1 MATETNRELLS
12 EARLRTLL
20 EDDRAS
26 GIKAVK
32 SGKINREHY
41 ARLLGCSG
49 TALTRFVAVFS
60 EYEQELGIVTG
71 PMRHIREMRE
81 WLNSAYNSKSL
92 NIVSGKIDRK
102 KFAERF
108 GLRGGSFIV
117 RHSDIR
123 ALFDEFDARAKQE
136 NYFPASLQVELD
148 RLRIALADDPAL
160 NKDRLTINRVALAK
174 KIGVAQTLFR
184 EKAFADALSLK
195 EIEISQA
202 ASASKID
209 PYFNGRIYPF
219 SSLSSTW
226 PKHFLQRIGVEFKK
240 HLSGGEAGNT
250 KRIYQ
255 QIYDSLAFIGT
266 STNISCRRVLQESI
280 EKNKITGSDDWEEA
294 LHTYRALLLRRVN
307 NRTVKANSADS
318 QIQGLRSALTM
329 LSTSRLVPE
338 TSIPVPGVRHARR
351 LSTHLR
357 SVVETRSPRGGG
369 GQNDYL
375 EFARARF
382 REACKVHG
390 TLIDAGES
398 TDFLDSLP
406 TEIDRTKDLP
416 IDAASAIRLLL
427 KRRLEALKSSAVNVL
442 NSAKRAHERG
452 QKLLSIACID
462 GERFQREYFDKPPG
476 NRERRR
482 ILRVFFPESN
492 TPEVSQE
499 TQGLANLLGLIEQ
512 RHSGIPPLSGAGQ
525 VGPDGQFFA
534 KRYLAYG
541 GLRTITP
548 MLIPAPD
555 VVGASLTL
563 YLIES
568 GANVS
573 VGRTLDEDCME
584 RSDLDDHFRITGS
597 KARAIGKPIIVDLPE
612 HSPAVQA
619 IQWLRSAGGR
629 LRACAGDD
637 SDRLFLMR
645 VGSRVQLMTPHW
657 FTDWFKT
664 FAAETPGLQDLGLT
678 PNMLRPSVLLLASL
692 SNDGRLA
699 TGMAIGQHGL
709 AVSQGYQIKFPTRV
723 LYDGNIER
731 FQSAFE
737 TLVLSSIEDAAK
749 KLGITAEQFEARL
762 GDLYPTG
769 LGTFCRDRRGRP
781 GQGTSKC
788 ATMDCW
794 NDCPNLLIVAEV
806 EAIAALQIWG
816 ASLRAAQPEWER
828 DRPKRWDEIWL
839 PWLCL
844 TDVVAEKM
852 LRGPLIKIWK
862 AATNLVAEI
871 SSQPNFVP
879 PKPW

>member
-1 MATETNRELLS
+1 MAINPTRGPLLET
-12 EARLRTLL
+12 RLRVLL
-20 EDDRAS
+20 KEDS
-26 GIKAVK
+26 VSIIPAVK
-32 SGKINREHY
+32 SGKINRQHY
-41 ARLLGCSG
+41 VRRLGCKDS
-49 TALTRFVAVFS
+49 ALDKFAHVFA
-60 EYEQELGIVTG
+60 EFEERLGIVTG
-71 PMRHIREMRE
+71 PMRHIREMQE
-81 WLNSAYNSKSL
+81 WLNSAYQAKSL
-92 NIVSGKIDRK
+92 NIISGKIDRT
-102 KFAERF
+102 KFAKRF
-108 GLRGGSFIV
+108 GLRGGAFIV
-117 RHSDIR
+117 RHPAIR
-123 ALFDEFDARAKQE
+123 ALFEEYDTRAKRD
-136 NYFPASLQVELD
+136 NYYPADLQAELD
-148 RLRIALADDPAL
+148 RFRLALAGAPEL
-160 NKDRLTINRVALAK
+160 NKDRLTINRVTLAK
-174 KIGVAQTLFR
+174 KLGVSQTLFR
-184 EKAFADALSLK
+184 DKAFADALAIK
-195 EIEISQA
+195 EVEIA
-202 ASASKID
+202 ETASASKID
-209 PYFNGRIYPF
+209 PFLHGRTYPF

-226 PKHFLQRIGVEFKK
+226 PQHFLERIGIEFKK
-240 HLSGGEAGNT
+240 HYSGGGAGAA
-250 KRIYQ
+250 KQVYQ
-255 QIYDSLAFIGT
+255 QIYGSLAFVGK
-266 STNISCRRVLQESI
+266 SEDPNCRRVLQEAI
-280 EKNKITGSDDWEEA
+280 EKNRITASGDWEEA
-294 LHTYRALLLRRVN
+294 VHAYRDHLLSRINTRAVE
-307 NRTVKANSADS
+307 AISADN
-318 QIQGLRSALTM
+318 QIKKLRSALAM

-351 LSTHLR
+351 RSTHLR
-357 SVVETRSPRGGG
+357 SVVETRSPTGGG

-382 REACKVHG
+382 REACKAHG
-390 TLIDAGES
+390 ALIDTGES

-427 KRRLEALKSSAVNVL
+427 KRRLEALKISAVDVL

-452 QKLLSIACID
+452 QQLLSIACID

-476 NRERRR
+476 NRERRQ
-482 ILRVFFPESN
+482 ILRAFFPESN
-492 TPEVSQE
+492 TPDLSQE

-512 RHSGIPPLSGAGQ
+512 RHSGIPPLSGAHQ

-534 KRYLAYG
+534 KRYRAYG

-548 MLIPAPD
+548 MLIPAPE

-584 RSDLDDHFRITGS
+584 RSDLDGHSRITGS

-645 VGSRVQLMTPHW
+645 IGSRVQLMTPHW
-657 FTDWFKT
+657 FTGWFKT

-723 LYDGNIER
+723 LYDENIKR
-731 FQSAFE
+731 FQSAEE
-737 TLVLSSIEDAAK
+737 TLILSSIEDAAK

-788 ATMDCW
+788 STMDCW